1 MRNFKV
7 FLWIFIVFLIQTVI
21 LARAH
26 IFGAAASAVMAYV
39 VCVMILED
47 EFKNAVTISII
58 CAAAMGALGG
68 RSFAAVMLFYT
79 YSSIIVFSLRKKP
92 VYAGNFAKAL
102 LWTFALSAVSEILFY
117 AAENMSVSTAMLL
130 NNALPTAV
138 INTVL
143 AAVIYP
149 ILKKTMYKEEKK
161 KTLLIA

>member
-1 MRNFKV
+1 MRNFKI

-68 RSFAAVMLFYT
+68 RSFVALTLFYV
-79 YSSIIVFSLRKKP
+79 YSSIIVFALRKKP
-92 VYAGNFAKAL
+92 VYMGNFTKAL
-102 LWTFALSAVSEILFY
+102 LWTFALSAISEIIFF
-117 AAENMSVSTAMLL
+117 ATDTMSLNTAMLL

-143 AAVIYP
+143 AALIYP

-161 KTLLIA
+161 KTLLIT